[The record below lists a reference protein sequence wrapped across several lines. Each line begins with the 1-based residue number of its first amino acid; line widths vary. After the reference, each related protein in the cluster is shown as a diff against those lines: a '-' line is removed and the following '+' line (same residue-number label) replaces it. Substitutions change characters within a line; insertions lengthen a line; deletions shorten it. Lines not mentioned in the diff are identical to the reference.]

1 MQQAY
6 VGKTKLHL
14 IVRQY
19 KHLGK
24 SISTE
29 KLLKYSD
36 NDVTA
41 IRKHCHSLI
50 IWLVLITFP
59 Y

>member
-19 KHLGK
+19 EHLGK
-24 SISTE
+24 SVSTE
-29 KLLKYSD
+29 KPLKYSD

-41 IRKHCHSLI
+41 IRST
-50 IWLVLITFP
+50 VTV
-59 Y
+59 